1 MKKAVIAVIFFV
13 ALFIL
18 GLVWWTVSLSPLS
31 TDPVQKQFVISKGDG
46 VREISKKLK
55 DEGLIRDQIT
65 FFILIKKLNLETRIQ
80 AGSYKLSPSLS
91 SEEIANKLTVGT
103 EDLWITIPEGWRR
116 EEIVEFLKTKEI
128 NDKVLATGEGKF
140 FPDTYLVPKEISAQD
155 FLGLMMQ
162 NFSKKVT
169 FPVTPEQL
177 IIASLVERESRTEVD
192 RPLVASVIYNRLKND
207 MAIDIDA
214 TIQYAI
220 GKTKDD
226 GWWKKEL
233 TIDDL
238 KFKSPYNT
246 YINPGLPPGPICNPG
261 LSSINAAV
269 NPAKTDFYFYISDKA
284 GKMYFAK
291 TLFEHN
297 QNIARYL
304 DKP

>member
-1 MKKAVIAVIFFV
+1 MKKAVIAVILFV
-13 ALFIL
+13 AIFIL

-31 TDPVQKQFVISKGDG
+31 TDPAQKQFVISKGDG

-55 DEGLIRDQIT
+55 DEGLIRDQIA

-103 EDLWITIPEGWRR
+103 EDLWVTIPEGWRR
-116 EEIVEFLKTKEI
+116 EEIVEFLKTKDI

-140 FPDTYLVPKEISAQD
+140 FPDTYLVPKEISAED
-155 FLGLMMQ
+155 FLKLMTQ
-162 NFSKKVT
+162 NFAKKVT

-177 IIASLVERESRTEVD
+177 IVASLVERESRTEVD

-291 TLFEHN
+291 TLIEHN
-297 QNIARYL
+297 QNIAKYL
-304 DKP
+304 GK